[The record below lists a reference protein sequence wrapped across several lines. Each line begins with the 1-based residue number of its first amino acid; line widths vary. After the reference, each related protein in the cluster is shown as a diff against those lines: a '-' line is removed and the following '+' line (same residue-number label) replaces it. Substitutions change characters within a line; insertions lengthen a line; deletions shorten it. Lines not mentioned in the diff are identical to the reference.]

1 MQQSLKKFSPAV
13 LGIALICFIL
23 PWVNFSCQGQHV
35 ATFTGLQL
43 VTGTTV
49 QQQGM
54 FGQRQNQKVDS
65 EPLAVA
71 VLLLTILGV
80 ALSFLKSRKSSLIP
94 SVVGVVAFIV
104 LLLLK
109 SKIETDATNRRARY
123 DSSRIRNRI
132 LVSPCI
138 VHWRNC
144 LEWLPL
150 RRFKKASPDIN
161 HKREQ
166 RRLTTKS
173 TTLTSFAKAKLKQ
186 RLA

>member
-1 MQQSLKKFSPAV
+1 MQESLKKFSPTIF
-13 LGIALICFIL
+13 GIAILCFIL

-71 VLLLTILGV
+71 VLLFTVLGL

-94 SVVGVVAFIV
+94 SIVGVVSFIL

-109 SKIETDATNRRARY
+109 SKIESDTIRQGQGMIQVEYAIGFWLVFILFIAAIALNGY
-123 DSSRIRNRI
+123 LYFDS
-132 LVSPCI
+132 
-138 VHWRNC
+138 
-144 LEWLPL
+144 
-150 RRFKKASPDIN
+150 KKEIQSMPS
-161 HKREQ
+161 Q
-166 RRLTTKS
+166 T
-173 TTLTSFAKAKLKQ
+173 
-186 RLA
+186 

>member
-13 LGIALICFIL
+13 FGIALICFIL

-109 SKIETDATNRRARY
+109 SKIETDATNQGQGMIQVEYAIGFWLVLVLFIGAIALNGY
-123 DSSRIRNRI
+123 LYVDS
-132 LVSPCI
+132 
-138 VHWRNC
+138 
-144 LEWLPL
+144 
-150 RRFKKASPDIN
+150 KK
-161 HKREQ
+161 Q
-166 RRLTTKS
+166 VQTLTTNVS
-173 TTLTSFAKAKLKQ
+173 NGA
-186 RLA
+186 